1 MSHETVF
8 TLEAT
13 PIKFGPGAAADA
25 GWELK
30 RLGASRVM
38 VVSDPGVIRAGI
50 TKRVVAAIEAAGIE
64 ALVFDRV
71 RVEPTAE
78 SLQEA
83 ADFAVD
89 GNFDGFVGVG
99 GGSSLDTAKVADLVA
114 THPAAIMDYVNPPVG
129 EGRKPPSPLQPL
141 LAIPTTAGTG
151 SEATTVAILDIPD
164 QRTKSGISHRYLRPH
179 QGIVDPELLRGVP
192 AEVTSSCGLDV
203 VCHAVESFVSKP
215 YDQREAPESPDDR
228 PPYQGANPVSD
239 VWSAKALEYGGRYL
253 RRAVDDNDDLEA
265 RGAMMLAASLAGIGF
280 GSAGVHIPHAC
291 AYPIASLKHEYQ
303 PPGYPDDHPFVP
315 HGWSV
320 IVTAPAAFRYTFEAD
335 PDKHRRA
342 AELIA
347 GRELPDA
354 DENTLPEILTEL
366 MRDVGAP
373 SGVRELGYGED
384 DIPDL
389 VEGAVKQQRL
399 LVVAPREASEDD
411 LAGII
416 GDSMENWAGA
426 TAADGSRASAP

>member
-1 MSHETVF
+1 VTRETVF

-13 PIKFGPGAAADA
+13 PIKFGPGASDDA
-25 GWELK
+25 GWELQ

-50 TKRVVAAIEAAGIE
+50 TERVVSAIEAAGIE
-64 ALVFDRV
+64 AVVFDRV
-71 RVEPTAE
+71 RVEPSAD
-78 SLQEA
+78 SLQQA
-83 ADFAVD
+83 ADFAVE

-129 EGRKPPSPLQPL
+129 GGRKPPGPLKPL
-141 LAIPTTAGTG
+141 LAVPTTAGTG
-151 SEATTVAILDIPD
+151 SEATTVAILDIPE

-179 QGIVDPELLRGVP
+179 QGIVDPELTRGLG

-215 YDQREAPESPDDR
+215 YDRRERPESPDDR

-253 RRAVDDNDDLEA
+253 RRAVADADDLEA
-265 RGAMMLAASLAGIGF
+265 RGHMMLAASLAGIGF
-280 GSAGVHIPHAC
+280 GSAGVHIPHAI
-291 AYPIASLKHEYQ
+291 AYPIASLKHEYT
-303 PPGYPDDHPFVP
+303 PPGYPQDHPFVP

-335 PDKHRRA
+335 REKHRRA

-354 DENTLPEILTEL
+354 DENTLPQVLTDL

-373 SGVRELGYGED
+373 SGVAELGYGED
-384 DIPDL
+384 DVEAL
-389 VEGAVKQQRL
+389 VEGAMKQQRL
-399 LVVAPREASEDD
+399 LVVAPREAGEADI
-411 LAGII
+411 ARII
-416 GDSMENWAGA
+416 GESMENWSPAGPA
-426 TAADGSRASAP
+426 HASLGA

>member
-1 MSHETVF
+1 MSKETVF

-13 PIKFGPGAAADA
+13 PIKFGPGASADA

-38 VVSDPGVIRAGI
+38 VVSDPGIVAAGI
-50 TKRVVAAIEAAGIE
+50 TGRVVEAIEAAGIE
-64 ALVFDRV
+64 AVVFDRS
-71 RVEPTAE
+71 RVEPSAE
-78 SLQEA
+78 SMQEA

-89 GNFDGFVGVG
+89 GDFDGFVGVG

-114 THPAAIMDYVNPPVG
+114 THPAPIMDYVNAPVG
-129 EGRKPPSPLQPL
+129 EGRKPPGPLKPL

-151 SEATTVAILDIPD
+151 SEATTVAVLDIPD
-164 QRTKSGISHRYLRPH
+164 KRTKSGISHRYLRPH
-179 QGIVDPELLRGVP
+179 QGIVDPE
-192 AEVTSSCGLDV
+192 
-203 VCHAVESFVSKP
+203 
-215 YDQREAPESPDDR
+215 
-228 PPYQGANPVSD
+228 SD

-253 RRAVDDNDDLEA
+253 RRAVADADDLEA

-291 AYPIASLKHEYQ
+291 AYPIASLKHEYT

-320 IVTAPAAFRYTFEAD
+320 IVTAPAAFRFTYAAD

-354 DENTLPEILTEL
+354 DEDTLPQVLTEL

-373 SGVRELGYGED
+373 SGVRELGYDEGD
-384 DIPDL
+384 VDAL

-399 LVVAPREASEDD
+399 LVVSPREPSEDD
-411 LAGII
+411 LGRII
-416 GDSMENWAGA
+416 SESMENWPVSSTESLAAG
-426 TAADGSRASAP
+426 